1 MSLLRIEVGAI
12 AVHRDRL
19 VMICSVGAPVR
30 IRDLVTGEICEA
42 SVADLSARKTP
53 ELTRKSAT
61 AHRNLLNASAEQMER
76 AKFRHGCVTAV
87 LAADKPLSSAIE
99 WVCTTQAV
107 GSRTLWRW
115 LCRRTK

>member
-30 IRDLVTGEICEA
+30 IRDLVTGEIREA

-53 ELTRKSAT
+53 ELTRKSACRC
-61 AHRNLLNASAEQMER
+61 HLEMAEISVR
-76 AKFRHGCVTAV
+76 DGSSRHPSFYQLTY
-87 LAADKPLSSAIE
+87 
-99 WVCTTQAV
+99 
-107 GSRTLWRW
+107 
-115 LCRRTK
+115 